1 MFAVA
6 TVIKGYDMTKLKA
19 IGTRLVI
26 ERIDADRVTAG
37 GIVLQHSQEVPR
49 ARVLDVGAQCKEDIS
64 IGDVLVVDWSRVGQV
79 NFEHQTH
86 YVVDESTVLAVVE

>member
-1 MFAVA
+1 
-6 TVIKGYDMTKLKA
+6 MTKLKA

-49 ARVLDVGAQCKEDIS
+49 ARVLSIGPQCKEDIV
-64 IGDVLVVDWSRVGQV
+64 IGNVLVVDWSKVGQV
-79 NFEHQTH
+79 NFEHHTH
-86 YVVDESTVLAVVE
+86 YIVDESTVLAVLE